1 MNQQLCEKLAVLEN
15 RIYAKVT
22 HDMSE
27 EEKASYDML
36 GRLTKEILQLVIR
49 IEEMAH
55 HISCRPTVLKYQ
67 AHLGD
72 IIDETVSILD
82 ELIEMP
88 FKIIVGK
95 KLYESIEDQMA
106 DLDDCIEIIN
116 EELVDA
122 SKILPYIETWDIGI
136 FLER

>member
-1 MNQQLCEKLAVLEN
+1 MNQQLCEKLSVLEK
-15 RIYAKVT
+15 RLYAKVT
-22 HDMSE
+22 HAMGE
-27 EEKASYDML
+27 EEKASYDMF
-36 GRLTKEILQLVIR
+36 GRLVKEMLQLVIR
-49 IEEMAH
+49 IEEMAL

-67 AHLGD
+67 ANCDD
-72 IIDETVSILD
+72 IIDETVEILE

-88 FKIIVGK
+88 FKVILGK

-116 EELVDA
+116 EELVDD

-136 FLER
+136 FLE